1 MKMEPT
7 ICMLRN
13 WKTSYRVEME
23 INMAERLNKENFDS
37 KITENGLAIIEF
49 YSDSCVPCKRMSPV
63 LAELEEEYAGKVY
76 IGKVNIAYEDE
87 LVQKYEVSSVPAF
100 LVFQN
105 GQEKQRLTG
114 VQKKTDLAQIIEE
127 VQ

>member
-37 KITENGLAIIEF
+37 KIRENGLAIIEF

-76 IGKVNIAYEDE
+76 IGKVNIAYEEE

-114 VQKKTDLAQIIEE
+114 VQKKTELAQIIEE
-127 VQ
+127 AQ